1 MPEGV
6 PADVKTTDGG
16 SVGQGEV
23 RHNVPQA
30 QLDIGARLLEGLHT
44 EARVLSLSHGDV
56 LITEGDEANEV
67 FVVRSGRMTA
77 WSNTPQ
83 GNVMIAVLEAGQVI
97 GEVTAVA
104 GGRRTATVRSDGDSV
119 VLGVSRLSF
128 EQWLDH
134 HLDVADALAEQARS
148 RIDRGEVA
156 RMLSAVIGSTD
167 TTIIQQIVDR
177 AEWRRLEAGE
187 VLFEQGDHSD
197 AAYFIVS
204 GRLLVVMDADG
215 ATARTVRELGRGEI
229 VGELGL
235 LDSAPRSA
243 TVRAIRDTTLGVF
256 PTALFGE
263 LVTQHPGLMLGV
275 AREILARLRRPA
287 QRLVDRAG
295 SVAVIVCAPNAPA
308 QLVSDMVDE
317 VARHGT
323 VAHLSSERVN
333 QLLNRDEI
341 AQVTTDHVGLPRLAE
356 FMHESDVT
364 NDHVILHADSDMTPW
379 TRRALRQAD
388 RAVIVVS
395 PNPSPDE
402 TRRIQA
408 VTEVLDTVSHVVRM
422 LAVLQPAGTE
432 RPQNTAELLQRHG
445 ATEIVHLRDGCIGD
459 VQRLA
464 RLATGHGVGLVLGG
478 GGARGFA
485 HIGVY
490 RALCELGVPIDH
502 VGGCSIGAPIGGGI
516 ALGMNPD
523 DLTELVKSQFHRL
536 LDYTIP
542 VVSLIKGGRISRAI
556 EGHFGTCD
564 IEDLWLPYYCV
575 STNLTTSRLEVHRQ
589 GPAAKFIRASV
600 AIPGVLPPVSYQGEL
615 LVDGGVLNNLPVTPM
630 RNDGA
635 IGAVIAVDV
644 APALGPRAKA
654 DFGTSV
660 SGWRALSATLRKSN
674 TFPSMS
680 AVVLRSMLTGAV
692 SHQREAISAG
702 VVDLMVNMHL
712 PGIGLLEF
720 DRVDDVARAGYDRSR
735 PMVAEWASGQSWLRS
750 PK

>member
-1 MPEGV
+1 MGQANVSPTGV
-6 PADVKTTDGG
+6 QRRD
-16 SVGQGEV
+16 E
-23 RHNVPQA
+23 
-30 QLDIGARLLEGLHT
+30 LGARILEGLHA
-44 EARVLSLSHGDV
+44 EARVVSLSDGDV
-56 LITEGDEANEV
+56 LVTEGDEANEV

-77 WSNTPQ
+77 WSNTLQ

-119 VLGVSRLSF
+119 VLSVSRRSF
-128 EQWLDH
+128 ERWLDH

-148 RIDRGEVA
+148 RIDRAEVA

-167 TTIIQQIVDR
+167 TTIVQQIVDR
-177 AEWRRLEAGE
+177 VEWRRLEAGE

-197 AAYFIVS
+197 AAYFVVS

-215 ATARTVRELGRGEI
+215 AAARTVRELGRGEI

-235 LDSAPRSA
+235 LDTAPRSA
-243 TVRAIRDTTLGVF
+243 TVRAIRDTTLGVY

-263 LVTQHPGLMLGV
+263 LVTRHPGLMLGV
-275 AREILARLRRPA
+275 ARGILARLRRPA

-295 SVAVIVCAPNAPA
+295 SVAVIVCAPNAPED
-308 QLVSDMVDE
+308 LVSTMVDE

-323 VAHLSSERVN
+323 VAHLSSQRVN

-341 AQVTTDHVGLPRLAE
+341 AQVATDHVGLPRLAE

-364 NDHVILHADSDMTPW
+364 NDHVILHADSEMTPW

-388 RAVIVVS
+388 RAVMVVS

-402 TRRIQA
+402 IRRIQA

-422 LAVLQPAGTE
+422 LAVVQPAGVE
-432 RPQNTAELLQRHG
+432 RPRGTAALLQRC
-445 ATEIVHLRDGCIGD
+445 AASEIVHLRHGSIGD

-464 RLATGHGVGLVLGG
+464 RLATGHGVGVVFGG

-502 VGGCSIGAPIGGGI
+502 IGGCSIGAPIGGGI

-523 DLTELVKSQFHRL
+523 ELTELVRSQFHRL

-556 EGHFGTCD
+556 ESYFAASD

-575 STNLTTSRLEVHRQ
+575 STNLTTSRLEVHRR
-589 GPAAKFIRASV
+589 GSAARFIRASV
-600 AIPGVLPPVSYQGEL
+600 AIPGVLPPVSFQGEL

-635 IGAVIAVDV
+635 IGTVIGVDV
-644 APALGPRAKA
+644 APAQGPRAKA
-654 DFGTSV
+654 DFGTAV
-660 SGWRALSATLRKSN
+660 SGWRALGASLRRKN

-692 SHQREAISAG
+692 SHQREAINAG

-712 PGIGLLEF
+712 PGVGLLEF
-720 DRVDDVARAGYDRSR
+720 DRVTDVSRAGYDKAL
-735 PMVAEWASGQSWLRS
+735 PVVAEWANGQSWLRS
-750 PK
+750 PR

>member
-1 MPEGV
+1 M
-6 PADVKTTDGG
+6 
-16 SVGQGEV
+16 
-23 RHNVPQA
+23 
-30 QLDIGARLLEGLHT
+30 
-44 EARVLSLSHGDV
+44 
-56 LITEGDEANEV
+56 
-67 FVVRSGRMTA
+67 
-77 WSNTPQ
+77 
-83 GNVMIAVLEAGQVI
+83 
-97 GEVTAVA
+97 
-104 GGRRTATVRSDGDSV
+104 
-119 VLGVSRLSF
+119 
-128 EQWLDH
+128 
-134 HLDVADALAEQARS
+134 
-148 RIDRGEVA
+148 
-156 RMLSAVIGSTD
+156 
-167 TTIIQQIVDR
+167 
-177 AEWRRLEAGE
+177 
-187 VLFEQGDHSD
+187 
-197 AAYFIVS
+197 
-204 GRLLVVMDADG
+204 
-215 ATARTVRELGRGEI
+215 
-229 VGELGL
+229 
-235 LDSAPRSA
+235 
-243 TVRAIRDTTLGVF
+243 
-256 PTALFGE
+256 
-263 LVTQHPGLMLGV
+263 
-275 AREILARLRRPA
+275 
-287 QRLVDRAG
+287 
-295 SVAVIVCAPNAPA
+295 
-308 QLVSDMVDE
+308 
-317 VARHGT
+317 
-323 VAHLSSERVN
+323 
-333 QLLNRDEI
+333 
-341 AQVTTDHVGLPRLAE
+341 
-356 FMHESDVT
+356 
-364 NDHVILHADSDMTPW
+364 
-379 TRRALRQAD
+379 
-388 RAVIVVS
+388 
-395 PNPSPDE
+395 
-402 TRRIQA
+402 
-408 VTEVLDTVSHVVRM
+408 
-422 LAVLQPAGTE
+422 
-432 RPQNTAELLQRHG
+432 
-445 ATEIVHLRDGCIGD
+445 
-459 VQRLA
+459 
-464 RLATGHGVGLVLGG
+464 
-478 GGARGFA
+478 
-485 HIGVY
+485 Y

-523 DLTELVKSQFHRL
+523 DLTELVKSQFRRL